1 MADGIGTRCVG
12 PRTLM
17 ASADSPLDG
26 GGSFVLRGPRSLS
39 LNTRTRRVHRNDLEL
54 PVTRREFDLL
64 RVLLEHQGE
73 VVTADDLS
81 REVWGHGTFGS
92 RNYLDARMSRLRSK
106 LRVAGASGTIETVRG
121 VGYVIPVEETS
132 LPLAMGEML
141 AATYQ
146 SLRRAVLVV
155 SPERR
160 VLMANPAACNLTGY
174 DEPHLKSMDT
184 VDLLWREGDRE
195 SSTTDHEAALA
206 GEEPP
211 AAPRQLLRRDGSA
224 VEVLERA
231 APLVFGV
238 HVVGVLVELSP
249 T

>member
-1 MADGIGTRCVG
+1 
-12 PRTLM
+12 M

-26 GGSFVLRGPRSLS
+26 GSSLILRGPRSLS
-39 LNTRTRRVHRNDLEL
+39 LNTRTRKVHRNDLEL

-106 LRVAGASGTIETVRG
+106 LRAAGAGGIIDTVRG
-121 VGYVIPVEETS
+121 VGYVIPVEDTS
-132 LPLAMGEML
+132 LSMGEMF
-141 AATYQ
+141 AATFQ

-155 SPERR
+155 SPEGC

-174 DEPHLKSMDT
+174 DEPHLKSMAT
-184 VDLLWREGDRE
+184 VDLLWREQDRE
-195 SSTTDHEAALA
+195 SSTVDHEAALA

-211 AAPRQLLRRDGSA
+211 AAPRQLRRRDGSA
-224 VEVLERA
+224 VEVLECA

-238 HVVGVLVELSP
+238 RVVGVLVELSP

>member
-1 MADGIGTRCVG
+1 M
-12 PRTLM
+12 
-17 ASADSPLDG
+17 
-26 GGSFVLRGPRSLS
+26 
-39 LNTRTRRVHRNDLEL
+39 
-54 PVTRREFDLL
+54 
-64 RVLLEHQGE
+64 
-73 VVTADDLS
+73 
-81 REVWGHGTFGS
+81 
-92 RNYLDARMSRLRSK
+92 
-106 LRVAGASGTIETVRG
+106 
-121 VGYVIPVEETS
+121 
-132 LPLAMGEML
+132 
-141 AATYQ
+141 
-146 SLRRAVLVV
+146 LVV

-160 VLMANPAACNLTGY
+160 VSMANPAACNLTGY